1 MHSSPF
7 SFQLMPLNM
16 HLLRPILFGTTPRCI
31 APPSTTTLPPP
42 LSPSDLVFLVSF
54 PHVIEAVERRDVP
67 AGVAVLITTE
77 LLRNGTT
84 ELEDM
89 RCDEWIARDGVR
101 LQRFC
106 LTPEITRVTLLS
118 PRVIPFIP
126 VSELELRQYD
136 GFVPFLEMDFRYLYK
151 RNYEAEL
158 VAVIS
163 KAVVIDSIGDI
174 LSARK
179 GSMFRMVYEDHAL
192 RELAAELGV
201 YSIPRSG
208 RFTWMYRGV
217 AHFTVYSI
225 QLYLTCESVFPCDQY
240 SF

>member
-89 RCDEWIARDGVR
+89 RFDEWIARDGVR

-158 VAVIS
+158 VAVLS
-163 KAVVIDSIGDI
+163 KAVVIDSIG
-174 LSARK
+174 K
-179 GSMFRMVYEDHAL
+179 GVCFVWCTKTMLCGSLPRNLECTRFPEAVASPGCIEVWRISP
-192 RELAAELGV
+192 
-201 YSIPRSG
+201 SIRS
-208 RFTWMYRGV
+208 
-217 AHFTVYSI
+217 SCI
-225 QLYLTCESVFPCDQY
+225 
-240 SF
+240 

>member
-1 MHSSPF
+1 MNSNPF
-7 SFQLMPLNM
+7 TFHPMPLIM
-16 HLLRPILFGTTPRCI
+16 HLLRPILFGTTLRCTVLL
-31 APPSTTTLPPP
+31 STTTLPRL
-42 LSPSDLVFLVSF
+42 LSPSDPVFLFSL
-54 PHVIEAVERRDVP
+54 PHAIEAVERRDVP
-67 AGVAVLITTE
+67 AGVAVLTTTE
-77 LLRNGTT
+77 LLRNGIT

-89 RCDEWIARDGVR
+89 RFDEWIARNGVR

-118 PRVIPFIP
+118 PRTIPF
-126 VSELELRQYD
+126 VSFGALELRHYD

-158 VAVIS
+158 VAVLS

-179 GSMFRMVYEDHAL
+179 GSVFRMVYEGRAL

-201 YSIPRSG
+201 YSIPISG